1 MKNFEALV
9 LAAGKGTRMNSR
21 LPKVLHSI
29 CGREMVNIVL
39 DIVNNSGVS
48 STTLV
53 IPPNESRLKSLVGD
67 RTAYIEQVV
76 PLGTGD
82 AVKCALDD
90 NPSSENLMIL
100 CGDMPLILPET
111 LVKMRVTHS
120 ENNSFVTVLT
130 GESENTNGMGR
141 IVRNHSGSI
150 EAIVEEND
158 ADASTLMIKEVNLG
172 VYCFRYDWL
181 SENLENLKP
190 SASGELYLTDLV
202 TVAVEQGLN
211 VASVQPLDA
220 TETMGI
226 NNRVELAEAENIYRR
241 RLRTKWMLEGV
252 TMTDPETVYLDHD
265 VELGTDVVLL
275 PNTHIS
281 DGSRISDNCVI
292 GPNSV
297 ISHSTIGQNT
307 EVKATVIEDSV
318 LEENVKIGPFSH
330 VRPGSRIGSG
340 VKLGNFVEIKNSTI
354 GSDTK
359 SGHFS
364 FIGDANVGSNVNIGA
379 GTVTVNYDGSCKHR
393 TNIGDRCFI
402 GCDTMLIAPVN
413 VGSGADTGAG
423 SVVKHDVPP
432 DSRVVGV
439 PARQIPRKK

>member
-1 MKNFEALV
+1 MKNFEAVV
-9 LAAGKGTRMNSR
+9 LAGGKGTRMNSK

-29 CGREMVNIVL
+29 CGREMIQIVL
-39 DIVNNSGVS
+39 DTVNASGVS
-48 STTLV
+48 RTTLV
-53 IPPNESRLKSLVGD
+53 IPANEHLIKSLVGD
-67 RTAYIEQVV
+67 RVTYVEQIV

-82 AVKCALDD
+82 AVKNAIRD
-90 NPSSENLMIL
+90 NPNSENVMIL
-100 CGDMPLILPET
+100 CGDMPLILSET
-111 LVKMRVTHS
+111 LVRLRTTHL
-120 ENNSFVTVLT
+120 NSNAHVTVLT
-130 GESENTNGMGR
+130 GESENPKGMGR
-141 IVRNHSGSI
+141 IVREQSGSI
-150 EAIVEEND
+150 KAIVEEND
-158 ADASTLMIKEVNLG
+158 ADASTLAIKEVNLG

-181 SENLENLKP
+181 SGNLHNLEP
-190 SASGELYLTDLV
+190 SDSGEVYLTDLV
-202 TVAVEQGLN
+202 TVAVAQGLD
-211 VASVQPLDA
+211 VAYVQPLDV
-220 TETMGI
+220 TETIGI
-226 NNRVELAEAENIYRR
+226 NNRIELANAENIYRR

-265 VELGTDVVLL
+265 VEFGTDVVLL
-275 PNTHIS
+275 PNTHIK
-281 DGSRISDNCVI
+281 DGSKISDNCII

-307 EVKATVIEDSV
+307 QVRATVIEDSV

-340 VKLGNFVEIKNSTI
+340 VKLGNFVEIKNSNI

-364 FIGDANVGSNVNIGA
+364 FIGDADVGSNVNIGA

-439 PARQIPRKK
+439 PAKQIPKKK

>member
-29 CGREMVNIVL
+29 CGREMVHIVL
-39 DIVNNSGVS
+39 DIIKNSGVS

-53 IPPNESRLKSLVGD
+53 IPPNESQLKSLVGD
-67 RTAYIEQVV
+67 RTAYVEQLV

-111 LVKMRVTHS
+111 LIKMRVTHS
-120 ENNSFVTVLT
+120 ENSSFVTVLT

-141 IVRNHSGSI
+141 ILRDHSGSI

-281 DGSRISDNCVI
+281 DGSKISDNCVI

-297 ISHSTIGQNT
+297 ISHSIIGQNA

-413 VGSGADTGAG
+413 IGSGADTGAG

>member
-1 MKNFEALV
+1 MKNFEAVV
-9 LAAGKGTRMNSR
+9 LAGGKGTRMNSK

-29 CGREMVNIVL
+29 CGREMVQIVL
-39 DIVNNSGVS
+39 DTVNASGVS
-48 STTLV
+48 RTTLV
-53 IPPNESRLKSLVGD
+53 IPANEHLIKSLVGD
-67 RTAYIEQVV
+67 RVAYVEQIV

-82 AVKCALDD
+82 AVKNAIRD
-90 NPSSENLMIL
+90 NPNSENVMIL
-100 CGDMPLILPET
+100 CGDMPLILSET
-111 LVKMRVTHS
+111 LVRLRTTHL
-120 ENNSFVTVLT
+120 NSNAHVTVLT
-130 GESENTNGMGR
+130 GESENPKGMGR
-141 IVRNHSGSI
+141 IVREQSGSI
-150 EAIVEEND
+150 KAIVEEND
-158 ADASTLMIKEVNLG
+158 ADASTLAIKEVNLG

-181 SENLENLKP
+181 SENLHNLEP
-190 SASGELYLTDLV
+190 SDSGEVYLTDLV
-202 TVAVEQGLN
+202 TVAVAQGLD
-211 VASVQPLDA
+211 VAYVQPLDV
-220 TETMGI
+220 TETIGI
-226 NNRVELAEAENIYRR
+226 NNRIELANAENIYRR

-252 TMTDPETVYLDHD
+252 TMTDPETVYLDHG

-275 PNTHIS
+275 PNTHIK
-281 DGSRISDNCVI
+281 DGSKISDNCII

-307 EVKATVIEDSV
+307 QVRASVIEDSV

-340 VKLGNFVEIKNSTI
+340 VKLGNFVEIKNSNI

-364 FIGDANVGSNVNIGA
+364 FIGDADVGSNVNIGA

-439 PARQIPRKK
+439 PAKPIPKKK